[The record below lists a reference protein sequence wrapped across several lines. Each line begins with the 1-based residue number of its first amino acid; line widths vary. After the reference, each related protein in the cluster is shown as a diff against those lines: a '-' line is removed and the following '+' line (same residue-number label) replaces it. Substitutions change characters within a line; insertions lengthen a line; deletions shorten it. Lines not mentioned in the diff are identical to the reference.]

1 MSALSPLD
9 QSIGAV
15 AELARLS
22 PGQTDALRRTVE
34 SLMAQESAGSRP
46 PSLAQLKVLQ
56 AIHTLREQL
65 GVSPTYMEI
74 AQHVGVRSINSV
86 SEHVR
91 RLVAKGLL
99 RAHEGRSRSLSLTTA
114 GSDAVSK
121 AA

>member
-9 QSIGAV
+9 RSIGAV
-15 AELARLS
+15 AELAQLS
-22 PGQTDALRRTVE
+22 RGQTDALRRTVE
-34 SLMAQESAGSRP
+34 SLMAQEAAGSRP

-99 RAHEGRSRSLSLTTA
+99 RAHEGRSRSLSLTPA

>member
-1 MSALSPLD
+1 MNALSSVE
-9 QSIGAV
+9 QSIAV
-15 AELARLS
+15 LADAAKLS
-22 PGQTDALRRTVE
+22 PVQRATLRRTVE
-34 SLMAQESAGSRP
+34 ALMTQDVVGARP
-46 PSLAQLKVLQ
+46 PSPAQMKVLQ
-56 AIHTLREQL
+56 AIHSLHEEL

-99 RAHEGRSRSLSLTTA
+99 RAHEGRSRALSLTPA
-114 GSDAVSK
+114 GTEAVSK